1 MRPYPDLMILTA
13 VILSLALATTVSAQA
28 ASYTFLNQLPP
39 YKNPNP
45 AMLTALTLPKIGTKL
60 RLQVPLS
67 WVQRN
72 QTGANSV
79 LATGVRNPF
88 LNIPAF
94 GGFVFTSA
102 EIILPTPMSPLGI
115 PGTTTM
121 EFAVPNSTQVMGAKF
136 FQQVLTVP
144 RGSTMGTLSRGG
156 FGVVGK

>member
-1 MRPYPDLMILTA
+1 MLTKTLMILPA
-13 VILSLALATTVSAQA
+13 LFLSLALATTVSAQA

-45 AMLTALTLPKIGTKL
+45 AMLMALTLPKIGTKL

-67 WVQRN
+67 WIQRN

-88 LNIPAF
+88 WNVPAF
-94 GGFVFTSA
+94 QGFVFTSA
-102 EIILPTPMSPLGI
+102 EVILPTPMSRLGV
-115 PGTTTM
+115 PGKTTM
-121 EFAVPNSTQVMGAKF
+121 EFSVPNSTQLIGVKF

-144 RGSTMGTLSRGG
+144 TTSPVGSLSRGG
-156 FGVVGK
+156 FGVVGR

>member
-1 MRPYPDLMILTA
+1 MPGGDGAVCWGQPRLAFLVTVFSWRRPSRSGWAGRRCVPSPRSKTHHPYHDSMPTKTLMILSA
-13 VILSLALATTVSAQA
+13 VILSLALATTASAQA

-67 WVQRN
+67 WIQRN

-88 LNIPAF
+88 
-94 GGFVFTSA
+94 
-102 EIILPTPMSPLGI
+102 
-115 PGTTTM
+115 
-121 EFAVPNSTQVMGAKF
+121 
-136 FQQVLTVP
+136 
-144 RGSTMGTLSRGG
+144 
-156 FGVVGK
+156 